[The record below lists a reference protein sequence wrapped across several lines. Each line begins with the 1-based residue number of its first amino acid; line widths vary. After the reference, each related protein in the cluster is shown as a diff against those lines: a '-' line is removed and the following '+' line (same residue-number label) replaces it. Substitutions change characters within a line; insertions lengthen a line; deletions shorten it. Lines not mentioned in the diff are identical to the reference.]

1 MKIGEEDHMRVEK
14 IKRRVTLC
22 RSDGVKL
29 DVNFFLSPYAEG
41 HSGRELIL
49 DILNSDSTF
58 LPVEDMRTETVLF
71 LNKSGVMFL
80 EVPERDLAEETVL
93 NPEKNVQVELTNHE
107 ILNLSLFMEMPEERS
122 RVSDFLNFSRGFIYL
137 CGKEKDL
144 ILNKSF
150 VFSVK
155 DLGPQQA

>member
-1 MKIGEEDHMRVEK
+1 VRLEK
-14 IKRRVTLC
+14 MKRRVTLC

-49 DILNSDSTF
+49 DVLNSNSTF
-58 LPVEDMRTETVLF
+58 LPVEDIRTRAIFF
-71 LNKSGVMFL
+71 LNKSGVMYL
-80 EVPERDLAEETVL
+80 EIPERDLADETVL
-93 NPEKNVQVELTNHE
+93 NPEKCVQVELTNYE

-122 RVSDFLNFSRGFIYL
+122 RISDYLNFSPVFIYL
-137 CGKEKDL
+137 CGKEKDI

-150 VFSVK
+150 VFSVR
-155 DLGPQQA
+155 DL

>member
-1 MKIGEEDHMRVEK
+1 MRLEK
-14 IKRRVTLC
+14 NKRRVTFW

-29 DVNFFLSPYAEG
+29 DINFFLSPYAEV

-49 DILNSDSTF
+49 DLLNSSSTF
-58 LPVEDMRTETVLF
+58 LPAEDVRTGAIFF

-80 EVPERDLAEETVL
+80 EIPERDLTEETLL
-93 NPEKNVQVELTNHE
+93 NPQKSFEIELTNHQ
-107 ILNLSLFMEMPEERS
+107 ILSLNLFMEMPEDRS
-122 RVSDFLNFSRGFIYL
+122 RISDYLNFSPGFIYL
-137 CGKEKDL
+137 CGEEKDF

-155 DLGPQQA
+155 DLDSQ

>member
-1 MKIGEEDHMRVEK
+1 VRLEK
-14 IKRRVTLC
+14 IKRRATLC
-22 RSDGVKL
+22 RSDGVKM

-49 DILNSDSTF
+49 DVLNSNSTF
-58 LPVEDMRTETVLF
+58 LPIEDIRTGAIYF

-80 EVPERDLAEETVL
+80 EIPERDLAQETVL
-93 NPEKNVQVELTNHE
+93 NPEKSVQVELTNHE
-107 ILNLSLFMEMPEERS
+107 ILNLSIFMEMPEERS
-122 RVSDFLNFSRGFIYL
+122 RISDYLNFSPEFIYL

-155 DLGPQQA
+155 EL

>member
-1 MKIGEEDHMRVEK
+1 MRLEK

-49 DILNSDSTF
+49 DILNSNLTF
-58 LPVEDMRTETVLF
+58 LPVEDIRTGAIFF
-71 LNKSGVMFL
+71 LNKNGFMFL
-80 EVPERDLAEETVL
+80 EIPERDLADETVL
-93 NPEKNVQVELTNHE
+93 NPKKSVQVELTNHE

-122 RVSDFLNFSRGFIYL
+122 RISDYLNFSPIFIYL

-155 DLGPQQA
+155 DL

>member
-1 MKIGEEDHMRVEK
+1 VRLEK

-41 HSGRELIL
+41 HSGREFLL
-49 DILNSDSTF
+49 DILNSNLTF
-58 LPVEDMRTETVLF
+58 LPVEDIRTDAIFF
-71 LNKSGVMFL
+71 LNKSGIMYL
-80 EVPERDLAEETVL
+80 EISERDLAEETVL
-93 NPEKNVQVELTNHE
+93 NPEKSVRLELINHE
-107 ILNLSLFMEMPEERS
+107 IMNLSLFMEMPEERS
-122 RVSDFLNFSRGFIYL
+122 RISDYFNFSPQFIYL

-150 VFSVK
+150 ILSVK
-155 DLGPQQA
+155 DG

>member
-1 MKIGEEDHMRVEK
+1 MRVEK

-41 HSGRELIL
+41 HSGKELIL

-58 LPVEDMRTETVLF
+58 LPVEDMRTETILF

-155 DLGPQQA
+155 DLDPQQA

>member
-1 MKIGEEDHMRVEK
+1 MRLEK

-49 DILNSDSTF
+49 DILNSNLTF
-58 LPVEDMRTETVLF
+58 LPVEDIRTGAIIF
-71 LNKSGVMFL
+71 LNKNGVMFL
-80 EVPERDLAEETVL
+80 EIPERDLADETVL
-93 NPEKNVQVELTNHE
+93 NPKKSVQVELTNHE

-122 RVSDFLNFSRGFIYL
+122 RISDYLNFSPVFIYL

-155 DLGPQQA
+155 DL

>member
-1 MKIGEEDHMRVEK
+1 MRLEK
-14 IKRRVTLC
+14 IKRRVTLY
-22 RSDGVKL
+22 RSDNVKL

-49 DILNSDSTF
+49 DILNSNSTF
-58 LPVEDMRTETVLF
+58 LPVEDIHTGAIFF
-71 LNKSGVMFL
+71 LNKNGVMSL
-80 EVPERDLAEETVL
+80 EIPERDLADETVL
-93 NPEKNVQVELTNHE
+93 NPEKSVQVELTNHE

-122 RVSDFLNFSRGFIYL
+122 RVSDYLNFSPGFIYL
-137 CGKEKDL
+137 CGKEKDI

-155 DLGPQQA
+155 DL

>member
-1 MKIGEEDHMRVEK
+1 
-14 IKRRVTLC
+14 
-22 RSDGVKL
+22 
-29 DVNFFLSPYAEG
+29 
-41 HSGRELIL
+41 
-49 DILNSDSTF
+49 
-58 LPVEDMRTETVLF
+58 VEDIHTGAIFF
-71 LNKSGVMFL
+71 LNKNGVMSL
-80 EVPERDLAEETVL
+80 EIPERDLAEETVL

-122 RVSDFLNFSRGFIYL
+122 RVSDYLNFSPGFIYL

-155 DLGPQQA
+155 DL

>member
-1 MKIGEEDHMRVEK
+1 MRVEK

-41 HSGRELIL
+41 HSGKELIL

-155 DLGPQQA
+155 DLDPQQA